1 MQEDQ
6 PNATGPG
13 AGTSREAQLAK
24 LADLLV
30 VNLEALARLGQA
42 DAACRGAGK
51 ACAVLRGTNPV
62 QWRKFNALLHRLS
75 RHVPDE
81 QQALRE

>member
-1 MQEDQ
+1 MQAGQ
-6 PNATGPG
+6 TNATGPKAG
-13 AGTSREAQLAK
+13 ASGEAQIAG

-30 VNLEALARLGQA
+30 ANLEALARLGQA

-75 RHVPDE
+75 RRVPDE
-81 QQALRE
+81 H

>member
-1 MQEDQ
+1 MQADQ

-13 AGTSREAQLAK
+13 AENSGEAQLAE

-30 VNLEALARLGQA
+30 ANLEALARLGQA

-51 ACAVLRGTNPV
+51 ACSVLRGTNPV
-62 QWRKFNALLHRLS
+62 QWRKFNTLLHRLS
-75 RHVPDE
+75 RRVPDE
-81 QQALRE
+81 H

>member
-1 MQEDQ
+1 MQANQ
-6 PNATGPG
+6 PNAMESG
-13 AGTSREAQLAK
+13 AGTSGEAQLAG

-30 VNLEALARLGQA
+30 ASLEALARLGQA

-81 QQALRE
+81 H